1 MPAKNSYFKRMKS
14 TGFIARRYL
23 FSKKHISLISTLT
36 MISITG
42 VTIGTALLIVVLSVF
57 NGFFEVIKGFLLN
70 NDPDVRI
77 EAADGQP
84 FFYKQQQQAEVE
96 GIPVVND
103 SLINIAGF
111 SQIPE
116 VTGSSAYIAGKALLT
131 AGQRRDQVVSIK
143 GINAESFRA
152 LNNLEENITRG
163 DFDLSVQG
171 GRPGLLI
178 TQQLLTDLALN
189 VGDEIAL
196 LSAQGM
202 RKSLTQFSMPRMY
215 RFRITGAYSLT
226 QIVDNP
232 AIYIDIKAAQRL
244 FNYRNTISGI
254 DLRLQNN
261 EQADAVKAQL
271 SAELGDK
278 YKISTWYDL
287 QKPLYDVM
295 YLEKWGS
302 YLVLMIIV
310 LVAVLNI
317 VGSLTMIVIQK
328 NRDIG
333 VLLTM
338 GYTPKKI
345 KQIFIKQGL
354 YIGLIGCGL
363 GGSLGLLLSWLQQQY
378 GLIELS
384 SAFLISAYPVS
395 IHALDVAIILS
406 GSLVLCLLASWYPAK
421 RAASVQ
427 PADAVRYE

>member
-1 MPAKNSYFKRMKS
+1 MKS

-23 FSKKHISLISTLT
+23 FSKKHVSLISTLT

-70 NDPDVRI
+70 NDPDIRI
-77 EAADGQP
+77 ESADGQP
-84 FFYKQQQQAEVE
+84 FAYRQQEQVKKE
-96 GIPVVND
+96 GIPIVND
-103 SLINIAGF
+103 SLINTAGF
-111 SQIPE
+111 ENIPE
-116 VTGSSAYIAGKALLT
+116 IVGSLAYISGKALLT
-131 AGQRRDQVVSIK
+131 AGQNRDQVVSIK
-143 GINAESFRA
+143 GINPEAYRQ
-152 LNNLEENITRG
+152 LHNLEQNITRG
-163 DFDLSVQG
+163 QFDLSVRD

-178 TQQLLTDLALN
+178 SQQLLTDLGLTIGEE
-189 VGDEIAL
+189 VAL
-196 LSAQGM
+196 LSAEGM

-232 AIYIDIKAAQRL
+232 AVYIDMKAAQRL
-244 FNYRNTISGI
+244 FNYRSTISGI
-254 DLRLQNN
+254 DLRLQDN
-261 EQADAVKAQL
+261 EQAEAVKARL
-271 SAELGDK
+271 TEELGEG
-278 YKISTWYDL
+278 YRISTWYDL

-338 GYTPKKI
+338 GYTPKQI

-363 GGSLGLLLSWLQQQY
+363 GGTLGLLLSWLQKEF

-384 SAFLISAYPVS
+384 SAFLINAYPVS
-395 IHALDVAIILS
+395 IHFFDVTIILI
-406 GSLVLCLLASWYPAK
+406 GSLLLCLLASWYPAK